1 MIKDG
6 GSQIIQYLGF
16 GSTTFENILSS
27 VRVLVLVILVGC
39 KIKDKWVRVKI
50 ILKFV
55 CLIMMIINSRGKK
68 HSNLQVRK

>member
-6 GSQIIQYLGF
+6 GSQITQYLGF

-39 KIKDKWVRVKI
+39 KIKDK
-50 ILKFV
+50 
-55 CLIMMIINSRGKK
+55 
-68 HSNLQVRK
+68 